1 MAAKISVI
9 GGGPGGYVAA
19 IRAAQLGAEVTLIE
33 KNNLGGTCLNVGC
46 IPTKALLHSAEVL
59 EEARSAGEYGI
70 NVTVKGFDWSKVQAK
85 KFAIVN
91 QLVSGVTGLMKIN
104 KIKVIKGT
112 AKIESASSIAVSG
125 AGGVQKVAGD
135 KIIIASGSIPASV
148 PIPGLKDNPNCI
160 DSTSALSL
168 DRVPQ
173 SLLVIGGGVI
183 GIELATAYSIFG
195 TQVLIVEALPKLLP
209 MMDSELTSVLAAS
222 LQKRGIQIITQAK
235 VISIENGASGVKVNV
250 EKDGKK
256 EVFEV
261 QKVLAAVGRRTD
273 TEALGLD
280 GAGIKHDRGRIIVD
294 DSMQT
299 NIKGIYAIGDC
310 LGKVMLAHTASAQ
323 GEIAAENALGHNAKY
338 DGKTSPSCVYTI
350 PEFAGVGLTEDDA
363 KAQKIDYT
371 VGRFPLSANGKALIA
386 NGGVGI
392 VKVLLGKEYKEVLG
406 VHILG
411 PRATDIIGE
420 AALAIGM
427 EATVEDIIETIHAHP
442 TITEAVRE
450 GFLAAEKRA
459 IHSVTKY
466 GAAKAA
472 IYTAGGL

>member
-1 MAAKISVI
+1 MAIKISVI

-59 EEARSAGEYGI
+59 EEAKNAGEYGI
-70 NVTVKGFDWSKVQAK
+70 DLTVKGFDWNKVQAK
-85 KFAIVN
+85 KAAIVN
-91 QLVSGVTGLMKIN
+91 QLVSGVAGLMKIN
-104 KIKVIKGT
+104 KIKVVKGT
-112 AKIESASSIAVSG
+112 AKIESAASVSVSSAN
-125 AGGVQKVAGD
+125 GVQKVVGD
-135 KIIIASGSIPASV
+135 KIIIASGSTPASA

-160 DSTSALSL
+160 DSTGALSL
-168 DRVPQ
+168 DKVPQ
-173 SLLVIGGGVI
+173 TLLVIGGGVI
-183 GIELATAYSIFG
+183 GIELATAYGIFG
-195 TQVLIVEALPKLLP
+195 AKVVIIEALPKLLP
-209 MMDSELTSVLAAS
+209 MMDSELTNALIAS
-222 LQKRGIQIITQAK
+222 LQKRGIQIIAQAK
-235 VISIENGASGVKVNV
+235 VVSIENSANGVKVNI

-256 EVFEV
+256 EAFEA
-261 QKVLAAVGRRTD
+261 QKVLAAIGRRTD
-273 TEALGLD
+273 TETLGLD

-294 DSMQT
+294 DNMQT

-323 GEIAAENALGHNAKY
+323 GEVAAENALGHNAKY

-363 KAQKIDYT
+363 KAQKIDYI
-371 VGRFPLSANGKALIA
+371 VGKFPLSANGKSLIA

-427 EATVEDIIETIHAHP
+427 EAAVEDIIETIHAHP

-459 IHSVTKY
+459 IHSVNK
-466 GAAKAA
+466 
-472 IYTAGGL
+472 

>member
-1 MAAKISVI
+1 MKISVI

-59 EEARSAGEYGI
+59 EEAKNAGEYGI
-70 NVTVKGFDWSKVQAK
+70 DLTVKGFDWNKVQAK
-85 KFAIVN
+85 KAAIVN
-91 QLVSGVTGLMKIN
+91 QLVSGVAGLMKIN
-104 KIKVIKGT
+104 KIKVVKGT
-112 AKIESASSIAVSG
+112 AKIESAASVSVSSAN
-125 AGGVQKVAGD
+125 GVQKVVGD
-135 KIIIASGSIPASV
+135 KIIIASGSTPASA

-160 DSTSALSL
+160 DSTGALSL
-168 DRVPQ
+168 DKVPQ
-173 SLLVIGGGVI
+173 TLLVIGGGVI
-183 GIELATAYSIFG
+183 GIELATAYGIFG
-195 TQVLIVEALPKLLP
+195 AKVVIIEALPKLLP
-209 MMDSELTSVLAAS
+209 MMDSELTNALIAS
-222 LQKRGIQIITQAK
+222 LQKRGIQIIAQAK
-235 VISIENGASGVKVNV
+235 VVSIENSANGVKVNI

-256 EVFEV
+256 EAFEA
-261 QKVLAAVGRRTD
+261 QKVLAAIGRRTD
-273 TEALGLD
+273 TETLGLD

-294 DSMQT
+294 DNMQT

-323 GEIAAENALGHNAKY
+323 GEVAAENALGHNAKY

-363 KAQKIDYT
+363 KAQKIDYI
-371 VGRFPLSANGKALIA
+371 VGKFPLSANGKSLIA

-427 EATVEDIIETIHAHP
+427 EAAVEDIIETIHAHP

-459 IHSVTKY
+459 IHSVNK
-466 GAAKAA
+466 
-472 IYTAGGL
+472 